1 MKEKAT
7 ATLRACSAASGVGG
21 AAGVAVDIAVAT
33 LAVAAEP
40 TVTSAAINKLPVP
53 KPIAREPCL

>member
-1 MKEKAT
+1 VKEKAT

-21 AAGVAVDIAVAT
+21 AACVDVDAAIAM

-40 TVTSAAINKLPVP
+40 NVTSAAINNVASAQANSP
-53 KPIAREPCL
+53 